1 MLEQYTC
8 TRCHTHPFEE
18 KEIFNGCAICGNKM
32 FRLEEKKDLKA
43 ELEKVGAKIEAKV
56 TFNGISSIEI
66 ADAGVY
72 HVNLDKLFKDSKDIP
87 ITVAEGEGV
96 YHIKL

>member
-32 FRLEEKKDLKA
+32 FRLEEKRDHKA
-43 ELEKVGAKIEAKV
+43 ELEMVSAKIEAKV
-56 TFNGISSIEI
+56 TFNGISAIEI
-66 ADAGVY
+66 ADAGIY
-72 HVNLDKLFKDSKDIP
+72 NVNIEKLFKDSKNGP
-87 ITVAEGEGV
+87 ITVAEGEGI
-96 YHIKL
+96 YLI

>member
-18 KEIFNGCAICGNKM
+18 KEIFHGCAICGNKM
-32 FRLEEKKDLKA
+32 FKLEQKMDFKA
-43 ELEKVGAKIEAKV
+43 ELEKVNAKIEAKL
-56 TFNGISSIEI
+56 TLNGISAIEI
-66 ADAGVY
+66 ADTGDY
-72 HVNLDKLFKDSKDIP
+72 QVNIDKLFEDSKNGP